1 MSNNNDRKK
10 VGGTT
15 AYSYKKMPSN
25 NKGRSST
32 IQENSWVN
40 SDWSDYEHQKH
51 LNKLANEK
59 IDNLY
64 YEVMGK
70 INNTQAEIVDKI
82 IKMHKESKSQSV
94 FDDYL
99 EEDK

>member
-1 MSNNNDRKK
+1 MSNKYDRKK

-15 AYSYKKMPSN
+15 ANSYKKI
-25 NKGRSST
+25 SST
-32 IQENSWVN
+32 KERKPKIPENSWVN
-40 SDWSDYEHQKH
+40 SDWQDYEHQKH

-70 INNTQAEIVDKI
+70 INDTQADIVDKI
-82 IKMHKESKSQSV
+82 IKMHKESKSQSA
-94 FDDYL
+94 FDDYF